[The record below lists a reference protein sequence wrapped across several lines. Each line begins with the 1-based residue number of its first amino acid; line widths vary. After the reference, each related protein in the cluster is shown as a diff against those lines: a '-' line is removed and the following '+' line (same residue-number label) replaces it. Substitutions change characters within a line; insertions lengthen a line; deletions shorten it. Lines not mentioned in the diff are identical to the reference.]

1 MIVLFSAIVSD
12 TRVLEVGIHHS
23 LLWQWQ
29 RWKSLEEFWSLN
41 KGGQWHSTHSRH
53 NPEYRKLAIVVLSK
67 PIGAGAPERNWA
79 DVKTVW
85 DFTSAK
91 MRPEKVEKKV
101 IIYGAAHRLQSLTGV
116 PDDVRMIWEAKD
128 EVWDDLGLRA
138 FQSSRCR
145 HFGGICPSKAIFK
158 LHWSRSLRFD
168 HGFRPGRRGKVD

>member
-12 TRVLEVGIHHS
+12 TRVLEVKM
-23 LLWQWQ
+23 LMAMAA
-29 RWKSLEEFWSLN
+29 RWKSLEEKFWS
-41 KGGQWHSTHSRH
+41 TYSRH
-53 NPEYRKLAIVVLSK
+53 NPEFRKLAIVVLSK

-116 PDDVRMIWEAKD
+116 PDDVHMVWEAKD
-128 EVWDDLGLRA
+128 EVWDDLVGVA
-138 FQSSRCR
+138 
-145 HFGGICPSKAIFK
+145 K
-158 LHWSRSLRFD
+158 
-168 HGFRPGRRGKVD
+168 